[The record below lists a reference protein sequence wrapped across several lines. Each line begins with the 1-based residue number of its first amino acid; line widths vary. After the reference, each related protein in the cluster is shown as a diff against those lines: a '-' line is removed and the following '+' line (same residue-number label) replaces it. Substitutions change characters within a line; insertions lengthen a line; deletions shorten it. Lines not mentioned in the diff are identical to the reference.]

1 MDRSTLDLSEHAERI
16 RDLLRVITHA
26 LEHEYS
32 CTPEQWTTF
41 RGEMTEALQKA
52 WGQHG
57 LTDDHGWKQL
67 EPAILVQAV
76 RVVSEQQWNTDHNDV
91 TAAFMVADELET
103 MRRDDCSFNDGMKT
117 SLAPGQIGDEAPR
130 SDQGLTGTR
139 ALPTGTAEHTLL
151 PIEFR
156 ECLGKLLNEL
166 PTALKVQLIEE
177 AETRSRQRPLAQTCR
192 MKQGSGRY
200 PKGMQQEPS
209 STNKAID
216 EEHES
221 TGQFSSCLQ
230 EDPTSRKRAN
240 VANSKEDILAS
251 TIAERTKDGWK
262 RIATRTGGQASG
274 QPLRRKNY
282 PERRDTRAALSDL
295 MWNELHQHIP
305 KELGTVGKA
314 VKYMLLFHP
323 FTGMTS
329 PRLLEMAEE
338 RRQGI
343 LEKRRINDTQNATEK
358 LRGEKDRTMQ
368 PWHQPGLNASED
380 LQY

>member
-1 MDRSTLDLSEHAERI
+1 MDRSTLDISAGRLTENLSEHAECI
-16 RDLLRVITHA
+16 KALLRAITHA

-76 RVVSEQQWNTDHNDV
+76 RVVGEQQWNTDHNDV

-166 PTALKVQLIEE
+166 PTALKVQLIQE

-209 STNKAID
+209 STNNAID

-221 TGQFSSCLQ
+221 TGQLSSCLHYR
-230 EDPTSRKRAN
+230 PTPSKRATSDKQCT
-240 VANSKEDILAS
+240 APQQRETCSGLAES
-251 TIAERTKDGWK
+251 NEVLGKDREIK
-262 RIATRTGGQASG
+262 VIRGGQTRE
-274 QPLRRKNY
+274 QLY
-282 PERRDTRAALSDL
+282 PNLNVNMQQGEEDEDS
-295 MWNELHQHIP
+295 E
-305 KELGTVGKA
+305 VSS
-314 VKYMLLFHP
+314 
-323 FTGMTS
+323 FTGTNTNS
-329 PRLLEMAEE
+329 SNPTDYSEE
-338 RRQGI
+338 E
-343 LEKRRINDTQNATEK
+343 L
-358 LRGEKDRTMQ
+358 
-368 PWHQPGLNASED
+368 WLN
-380 LQY
+380 

>member
-1 MDRSTLDLSEHAERI
+1 M
-16 RDLLRVITHA
+16 
-26 LEHEYS
+26 S
-32 CTPEQWTTF
+32 CQTTVFRLVPLVTP
-41 RGEMTEALQKA
+41 EALQEA

-139 ALPTGTAEHTLL
+139 VLPTGTAEHTLL

-166 PTALKVQLIEE
+166 PTALKVQLIQE

-209 STNKAID
+209 STNNAID

-230 EDPTSRKRAN
+230 EDPTSRKRA
-240 VANSKEDILAS
+240 
-251 TIAERTKDGWK
+251 
-262 RIATRTGGQASG
+262 
-274 QPLRRKNY
+274 RKNE
-282 PERRDTRAALSDL
+282 PLTTDEQVQQIEEDQELFGKTQVREAQLFLTGPQRDFAT
-295 MWNELHQHIP
+295 
-305 KELGTVGKA
+305 TGKA
-314 VKYMLLFHP
+314 V
-323 FTGMTS
+323 
-329 PRLLEMAEE
+329 R
-338 RRQGI
+338 
-343 LEKRRINDTQNATEK
+343 KRVQWLMDKNCVRVS
-358 LRGEKDRTMQ
+358 G
-368 PWHQPGLNASED
+368 
-380 LQY
+380 